1 MWCIFVAYF
10 SNFPQGNSI
19 DLAIAVVFEADV
31 KLTSFTFTYHG
42 GGPVDEKSAQS
53 TEFDGISVS
62 SDNSVHDCISAF
74 GKIKVRSYHNS
85 LMRSFSDAKS
95 RPLDSLIWV
104 SWTTLAGII

>member
-10 SNFPQGNSI
+10 SNFPQGNSA
-19 DLAIAVVFEADV
+19 DLAIAVVFEAGV
-31 KLTSFTFTYHG
+31 KLTFFTFTYRG
-42 GGPVDEKSAQS
+42 GGPVYERSAQS
-53 TEFDGISVS
+53 TEFDGIS
-62 SDNSVHDCISAF
+62 DNSVDDCISAF